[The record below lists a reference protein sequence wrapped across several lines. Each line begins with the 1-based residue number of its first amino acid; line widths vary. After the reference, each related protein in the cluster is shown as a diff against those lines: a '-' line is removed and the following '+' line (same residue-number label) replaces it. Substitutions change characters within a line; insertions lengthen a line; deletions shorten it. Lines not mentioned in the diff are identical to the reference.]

1 MINSRGKHA
10 VVLGLGQSGQ
20 AATRLLLQEG
30 VAVTVL
36 DSGDP
41 VPRRKTAA
49 LLSSSGARV
58 VLGEEALRC
67 PQNFDFA
74 VLSPGIDP
82 ITPMVRRSAEAGVP
96 IFGEIELAFRS
107 CLCPVVA
114 ITGTNG
120 KTTTT
125 GLTAALLEAAGVK
138 VEACGNI
145 GLPFST
151 VAGRSAALDAAV
163 VELSSFQLESLDTFH
178 PRVAVWTNF
187 SANHLDRYPDM
198 AAYRAAKLHIF
209 DRQTSHDFSVVN
221 AAEDLPPLSAQRRS
235 FTAAPGLEADLTL
248 GNDEMIFYRGKP
260 LLAMKETHLRGRH
273 NAENIMA
280 AMGAGICLGADL
292 EKMIPGARTYL
303 PPSHRCEFIFEAGG
317 VIWINDSKST
327 NLNALTQAVA
337 GQAGRVIL
345 IAGGKNKGFDFKPLA
360 SLVKDRVTQAILIG
374 EMRHAIAADWAGSV
388 PCHPVDS
395 LEEAVAKAALLAKSG
410 DTVLFSP
417 GTSSFD
423 MFRSYEERG
432 EHFKL
437 LTRQFQ
443 ITK

>member
-1 MINSRGKHA
+1 
-10 VVLGLGQSGQ
+10 
-20 AATRLLLQEG
+20 
-30 VAVTVL
+30 
-36 DSGDP
+36 
-41 VPRRKTAA
+41 
-49 LLSSSGARV
+49 
-58 VLGEEALRC
+58 
-67 PQNFDFA
+67 
-74 VLSPGIDP
+74 
-82 ITPMVRRSAEAGVP
+82 
-96 IFGEIELAFRS
+96 
-107 CLCPVVA
+107 
-114 ITGTNG
+114 
-120 KTTTT
+120 
-125 GLTAALLEAAGVK
+125 
-138 VEACGNI
+138 
-145 GLPFST
+145 
-151 VAGRSAALDAAV
+151 
-163 VELSSFQLESLDTFH
+163 
-178 PRVAVWTNF
+178 
-187 SANHLDRYPDM
+187 M

-221 AAEDLPPLSAQRRS
+221 AAEDLPPLSAQRLS